1 MKTYC
6 SVPAKLILSGEHAV
20 LYQCPAL
27 SMAIDLPTHCWTE
40 HHPNHS
46 ASLHFNLCD
55 FAQNHT
61 LSLAEYRQHAQQ
73 IEARYQSFVQHQ
85 SPIQDVLTQPIDLIF
100 CTLYHFETYFN
111 YFDEYNSP
119 FNTGSWSFKIQS
131 DTPIGR
137 GLGSSAAVIVS
148 LLGALIKH
156 HSLSICPKELLKLA
170 QQIEARQHG
179 HSSGIDPA
187 TLIYAGL
194 LQYQT
199 DQPIQ
204 PIISPPLNA
213 WLIDTGKPKSS
224 TGECVMAVKSQHQ
237 HHLALWQTFRTTT
250 QAIASAIQ
258 HNEWHSL
265 QKGIIENHRL
275 LIQIGVVPK
284 QIQTFITALHT
295 QYNAAAKICGAGSIT
310 GKQAGVI
317 LCLSHRNP
325 TELCH
330 TYGYDCRAITLQQQ
344 GLTCEVI

>member
-46 ASLHFNLCD
+46 PSLHFELCD
-55 FAQNHT
+55 FAQKHT
-61 LSLAEYRQHAQQ
+61 LSLAEYRQQAQK
-73 IEARYQSFVQHQ
+73 IEARYQSFVHHQ
-85 SPIQDVLTQPIDLIF
+85 FPIQNVLTQPIELIL
-100 CTLYHFETYFN
+100 CTLHHFETH
-111 YFDEYNSP
+111 FDHIQP
-119 FNTGSWSFKIQS
+119 FDTGSWSFKIQS

-148 LLGALIKH
+148 LLGALIKY
-156 HSLSICPKELLKLA
+156 HSLSVCPKELLKLA

-194 LQYQT
+194 LQYQIN
-199 DQPIQ
+199 QAIQ

-213 WLIDTGKPKSS
+213 WLIDTGTPESS

-237 HHLALWQTFRTTT
+237 HNLALWQTFRTTT
-250 QAIASAIQ
+250 QTITSAIQ
-258 HNEWHSL
+258 HSEWHNL
-265 QKGIIENHRL
+265 QKGILENHQL
-275 LIQIGVVPK
+275 LIQIGVVPE
-284 QIQTFITALHT
+284 QIQTFIAALHT
-295 QYNAAAKICGAGSIT
+295 QYDAAAKICGAGSIT

-317 LCLSHRNP
+317 LCLSNSNP

-330 TYGYDCRAITLQQQ
+330 TYGYHCRAITLQQQ
-344 GLTCEVI
+344 GLTCEFI